1 MIEYDRNRLME
12 LTRQHALQFGEF
24 RLASGRVASYYLDC
38 RKLTL
43 TAEGAVQVAAG
54 MLSKLEGRWPD
65 AVGGMAIGAD
75 PITAAIITLA
85 GLRGQSLK
93 GFIVRKEA
101 KQHGTGR
108 DVEGPIAPGEHVV
121 VVEDVVTTGGS
132 SLAAIEKLRA
142 FGVKVDGVL
151 AIIDRRGGGKEAFA
165 AVGVPFESLLDIGD
179 FGLEP

>member
-1 MIEYDRNRLME
+1 MVAYDRKRLME
-12 LTRQHALQFGEF
+12 LVRAHALQFGEF
-24 RLASGRVASYYLDC
+24 RLASGKMATYYVDC

-54 MLSKLEGRWPD
+54 MLERLAEIRPD

-85 GLRGQSLK
+85 GVRGESLK

-101 KQHGTGR
+101 KAHGTGR
-108 DVEGPIAPGEHVV
+108 DVEGPVLPGDRVV

-132 SLAAIEKLRA
+132 SIQAIGKLRA
-142 FGVKVDGVL
+142 AGIEVEKVL
-151 AIIDRRGGGKEAFA
+151 AILDRQAGGREAFA
-165 AVGVPFESLLDIGD
+165 AEGVAFESLFTIAD